1 MTDRSNTLVNA
12 SLSMQST
19 SDLHFL
25 VWLKNSAHRY
35 SGFCNTVDKHTACQS
50 QKT

>member
-19 SDLHFL
+19 LDLRFL
-25 VWLKNSAHRY
+25 VSLKNVGLENSAYRY
-35 SGFCNTVDKHTACQS
+35 HVLMQHC
-50 QKT
+50 